1 MKRSVRLCVI
11 LVCVCALTGLVAP
24 IVAARSPLSS
34 WSGEGVCSADGLAG
48 AVAVAADATA
58 YIGGAFT
65 YVLPRAPLRV
75 TFAILGVIVVGAVV
89 VTLVRMRRE
98 TLETRRRKSREQRL
112 VTPPAAPR
120 DDPPPPPALRG

>member
-24 IVAARSPLSS
+24 IAA
-34 WSGEGVCSADGLAG
+34 ADG
-48 AVAVAADATA
+48 TTN
-58 YIGGAFT
+58 IGGAFT

-75 TFAILGVIVVGAVV
+75 TFAILGVIVVGMVV

-98 TLETRRRKSREQRL
+98 TLEARRRKCREQQL
-112 VTPPAAPR
+112 VTPPPPPR
-120 DDPPPPPALRG
+120 RDPPPPALRE

>member
-24 IVAARSPLSS
+24 IAA
-34 WSGEGVCSADGLAG
+34 ADG
-48 AVAVAADATA
+48 AT

-65 YVLPRAPLRV
+65 YVLPRAPVRV
-75 TFAILGVIVVGAVV
+75 AFAILGVIVVGVVV
-89 VTLVRMRRE
+89 VTLVRMGRE